1 MPTNEINKVEN
12 KEKTTLEKY
21 SINAFLFKVLFEGKT
36 IIDLTTKLVQ
46 ETEHMHDAILD
57 LRCRSMRNDIV
68 IHWINDIKNRKT
80 RLPKS

>member
-1 MPTNEINKVEN
+1 M
-12 KEKTTLEKY
+12 EKY

-36 IIDLTTKLVQ
+36 LIDLTTKLVQ

-57 LRCRSMRNDIV
+57 LRCRSMRNNIV
-68 IHWINDIKNRKT
+68 IHDIKNRKT